1 MIPTI
6 EPFLYGRNISD
17 ISEKHFAPWFC
28 PNDEYPVLVLAST
41 ITVPDSP
48 SQDWFLGEEQCGGY
62 SCNQFQAAVLPLK
75 ILPEKIVLLEQVAG
89 EVFCPKSLD
98 YFNFDSDEVR
108 QCIRRDYQSFVMSA
122 GLTCS
127 DDNALLLT
135 QPLYPLDASES
146 NLRALTS
153 DQINLDRLNVS
164 NGLVLFVVGVNCD

>member
-75 ILPEKIVLLEQVAG
+75 ILPEKMWYWSRLQA
-89 EVFCPKSLD
+89 K
-98 YFNFDSDEVR
+98 YFVQNPSTILTLIAMRFD
-108 QCIRRDYQSFVMSA
+108 
-122 GLTCS
+122 
-127 DDNALLLT
+127 
-135 QPLYPLDASES
+135 
-146 NLRALTS
+146 
-153 DQINLDRLNVS
+153 NVS
-164 NGLVLFVVGVNCD
+164 VGITSHLLCLPG

>member
-1 MIPTI
+1 M
-6 EPFLYGRNISD
+6 
-17 ISEKHFAPWFC
+17 
-28 PNDEYPVLVLAST
+28 YPS
-41 ITVPDSP
+41 
-48 SQDWFLGEEQCGGY
+48 G
-62 SCNQFQAAVLPLK
+62 LPV
-75 ILPEKIVLLEQVAG
+75 ICYV
-89 EVFCPKSLD
+89 C
-98 YFNFDSDEVR
+98 
-108 QCIRRDYQSFVMSA
+108 

>member
-1 MIPTI
+1 MEGILLI
-6 EPFLYGRNISD
+6 FRKNISRPG
-17 ISEKHFAPWFC
+17 FALMMNTQLWCLPQRS
-28 PNDEYPVLVLAST
+28 L
-41 ITVPDSP
+41 
-48 SQDWFLGEEQCGGY
+48 FLIHPHRTGFSGK

-75 ILPEKIVLLEQVAG
+75 ILPQKIVVLEQVAD
-89 EVFCPKSLD
+89 EAFCPKSLD